1 MSGMEPAVIAAMAPE
16 LLATSAAAAAPEA
29 LAATAMAAAPEALSA
44 AALTS
49 AEAAPLFG
57 SGLAGGMGG
66 GGMASAF
73 GPTAAQSGLLGMG
86 QGATTMGGIA
96 AEMGAPLS
104 SGVSSIGGFGLGDAT
119 AYGMAKPLTMGDKLG
134 MLAARMPGKEAMM
147 MNGMKMAGQGLLG
160 GQQQQM
166 PHAMPSMQTGG
177 DYRSLVPQPG
187 SDYRKRRDELL
198 KRMLGMQ

>member
-16 LLATSAAAAAPEA
+16 LLATSAAAAAPEVA
-29 LAATAMAAAPEALSA
+29 LAALPAAGMTATGGLLGTGAGAFAGADA
-44 AALTS
+44 
-49 AEAAPLFG
+49 
-57 SGLAGGMGG
+57 LAGLGLGAEGLG
-66 GGMASAF
+66 GGMAMSA
-73 GPTAAQSGLLGMG
+73 GLPASAAPFT
-86 QGATTMGGIA
+86 ATTMPS
-96 AEMGAPLS
+96 M
-104 SGVSSIGGFGLGDAT
+104 IGSFGLGDAT
-119 AYGMAKPLTMGDKLG
+119 AYGMAQPLTMGDKLG

-177 DYRSLVPQPG
+177 DYRSLVPQSG
-187 SDYRKRRDELL
+187 GDYRKRRDELL